1 MMLFG
6 EHEKHLFGGE
16 AETTNNRMELLAAIE
31 ALDALTRPCKVHLIT
46 DSVYMKDGITKWI
59 GNWRRKGWKTAAG
72 KPVKNR
78 DLWER
83 LDQAVERHEVHWGW
97 VKGHAGDPGNV
108 KADELANRGVEQCLG
123 K

>member
-1 MMLFG
+1 MDSVTIYTDGACKGNPGPGGWGALMLFG

-59 GNWRRKGWKTAAG
+59 GNWRRKGKEDGRWQAG
-72 KPVKNR
+72 KEPRFVGT
-78 DLWER
+78 L
-83 LDQAVERHEVHWGW
+83 G
-97 VKGHAGDPGNV
+97 PG
-108 KADELANRGVEQCLG
+108 RGAP
-123 K
+123 